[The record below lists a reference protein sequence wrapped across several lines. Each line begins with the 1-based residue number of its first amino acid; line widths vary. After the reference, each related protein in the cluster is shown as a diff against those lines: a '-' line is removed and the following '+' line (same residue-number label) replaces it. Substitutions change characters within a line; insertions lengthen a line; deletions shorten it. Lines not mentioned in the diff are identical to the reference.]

1 MKKQDIN
8 GVRSAQDL
16 ERKYDLKSILKLK
29 ENFELQK
36 NGLNKVENELTEFV
50 IATTNNLQ
58 EIQNQ
63 VDGNITTWFLSGVP
77 TLNNEP
83 TINWNTIEEKNN
95 HLGDLYYDKET
106 GYSYRFTVE
115 NEIYEW
121 IKLTDSD
128 ITEALAIANSAKDT
142 ADSKRRVFVV
152 QPIPPYDVGDL
163 WINNEELYR
172 CQTTKGKEEIFENND
187 WIVATKYTDDTVANQ
202 VGENLTILSGT
213 VTEIRKDVDKLD
225 TTMIN
230 TTELVN
236 EQGKKV
242 GLLEE
247 KQSQTTQTVDE
258 ITSSVNHL
266 NQTVNKIQTITNTLE
281 GNPIKIENAL
291 ENPLQKLVITGDG
304 EITNDI
310 LKVYRKNEQL
320 DYPEIEMKYNPES
333 KNLFDLGDS
342 LNNYFATST
351 NGTKINTSV
360 NIEDYVS
367 ATFTE
372 NSITITKYN
381 NSGYRWLSKQI
392 NLKKNTTYTIS
403 GQNSN
408 IVKVLGF
415 SSLEEG
421 TISIQLAYI
430 DNQNLT
436 PPKSFNSGNYEFYVI
451 SMYPPTNTTISN
463 LQIEEGPIATEYVPY
478 NKYGGQY
485 YLDGISTQTTK
496 DTKNLL
502 NNILQS
508 QTINGVTFTVN
519 EDKSITLNG
528 TSTQEFYPRLT
539 NNFKLENKDYTL
551 STVEETEDSKI
562 KIVIRQS
569 AQNVQIVQLFNG
581 NAITFNNTYLYDVF
595 IYLVIRE
602 NQTFNNFTIYPMLE
616 EGTIA
621 TQYEP
626 YSQTPSPTIPS
637 SIVNTYKAGT
647 YQTVIENKLY
657 TFTLNDDLQSVGD
670 VADRLWL
677 DIANNI
683 AEVEKKI
690 GKIVLNGSENWQE
703 FYMTKTN
710 TNVFSINSTY
720 LNNNYQNSYNKI
732 TALSDYFKCY
742 GLGTLYGNDDI
753 EAIELNSNMSYSI
766 QIGISKDIASSVSEF
781 KQWLS
786 ETNTEVQY
794 VLSIPLL
801 QTIQMESIY
810 QQYKLNISSLLTLNE
825 TKDEYVLENGKA
837 IIIKKIGINE
847 NGSKYVLNTPLISD
861 LGQLYIQLANGVN
874 ILEFLNNF
882 NMEATYFVDNDFTR
896 KFANQ
901 INSSS
906 EFNEQNNLL
915 NQTSTDLNELSNK
928 LNNDYTNNSKLN
940 QLLEGQK
947 AAIIEE
953 TSTMVQQSAS
963 EVSTRIINKVNTD
976 GVTTLKN
983 TLVTIDINGINVA
996 KNDED
1001 VVSLLDNKGL
1011 YVSDGKLKSDESN
1024 LLMKTDRNGAYFKS
1038 ATIDGTIKEQGLFQ
1052 KEVIIDDDFG
1062 KGQAGFW
1069 IGG

>member
-16 ERKYDLKSILKLK
+16 ERKYDLKSIFELK

-320 DYPEIEMKYNPES
+320 DYPEIEMTKNS
-333 KNLFDLGDS
+333 NSGKNL
-342 LNNYFATST
+342 
-351 NGTKINTSV
+351 I
-360 NIEDYVS
+360 
-367 ATFTE
+367 
-372 NSITITKYN
+372 
-381 NSGYRWLSKQI
+381 
-392 NLKKNTTYTIS
+392 
-403 GQNSN
+403 
-408 IVKVLGF
+408 
-415 SSLEEG
+415 
-421 TISIQLAYI
+421 
-430 DNQNLT
+430 
-436 PPKSFNSGNYEFYVI
+436 
-451 SMYPPTNTTISN
+451 
-463 LQIEEGPIATEYVPY
+463 
-478 NKYGGQY
+478 
-485 YLDGISTQTTK
+485 
-496 DTKNLL
+496 

-508 QTINGVTFTVN
+508 KIINGITIVVN
-519 EDKSITLNG
+519 ADKSITLNG
-528 TSTQEFYPRLT
+528 TSTSEFYPILT
-539 NNFKLENKDYTL
+539 NNFKLENKQYTL
-551 STVEETEDSKI
+551 SSIAEMQDSKI
-562 KIVIRQS
+562 KMVIRQS
-569 AQNVQIVQLFNG
+569 TQNVQIVQLFSG
-581 NAITFNNTYLYDVF
+581 NETTFNSTYTDEVYA
-595 IYLVIRE
+595 YLVIRA
-602 NQTFNNFTIYPMLE
+602 NQTFDNFTIYPMLV
-616 EGTIA
+616 EGDLSTE
-621 TQYEP
+621 YEP
-626 YSQTPSPTIPS
+626 YDSHGGQYYADGIITQQTRSGKNLFDKNNINADKGVATSTGGLYASTTTFATTYIEIEQGDYVVNAYSSTVNRVYGAIYDNNKQYLGEISTNAGVKTFTINNENAKYIKLTCLNEYLETYQIERGTVPTPYEPYGVMPSPDYPS
-637 SIVNTYKAGT
+637 EIINKYPSGTYKT
-647 YQTVIENKLY
+647 IIENKPYIIKLD
-657 TFTLNDDLQSVGD
+657 DDLRSVGD

-677 DIANNI
+677 DITNNT

-720 LNNNYQNSYNKI
+720 LSNNYQNSYNKI
-732 TALSDYFKCY
+732 SVLSDYFKCY

-753 EAIELNSNMSYSI
+753 EAIELNSNTSYSI

-786 ETNTEVQY
+786 EINTEVQY

-810 QQYKLNISSLLTLNE
+810 QQYNLNISSLLTLNE
-825 TKDEYVLENGKA
+825 NKDEYVLENGKA

-847 NGSKYVLNTPLISD
+847 KGEKYVLDTPLISD

-874 ILEFLNNF
+874 VLEFLNNF
-882 NMEATYFVDNDFTR
+882 NMEATYFIDNEFTR

-915 NQTSTDLNELSNK
+915 NQNSNDINDLSNK

-947 AAIIEE
+947 ATIIEE
-953 TSTMVQQSAS
+953 TSTMIEQSAS
-963 EVSTRIINKVNTD
+963 EVTTSIINKVNTD